1 MCFYH
6 WIFRTSLNCFD
17 NMILHLRFQRSCLL
31 RLPLSFLLTPWG
43 VLRQLVF
50 RSLWMRPL
58 FVRAKCG
65 INWLFC
71 VSNHK
76 AVVMVNTSLSRHISA
91 PFKSC
96 FSLEVWEGFSLSSL
110 WSLCLLC
117 PSAQYL
123 KNHVMI
129 NHSDGYC
136 LPTLDSIAPLHNVN
150 A

>member
-1 MCFYH
+1 MLL
-6 WIFRTSLNCFD
+6 SLNLQNFCRSTALIIWFYIYD
-17 NMILHLRFQRSCLL
+17 FNVPACCVCLSPFYWLHGAYCGNE
-31 RLPLSFLLTPWG
+31 FL
-43 VLRQLVF
+43 Q
-50 RSLWMRPL
+50 SLWMRPL

-136 LPTLDSIAPLHNVN
+136 LPTLDSIASFKM
-150 A
+150 